1 MADVVVRPVALPSYT
16 TPASADPGTGRRS
29 VLAVSW
35 CCSVGTTWT
44 LELRAVGGQ
53 PDAAP
58 IGPVLDWICSGVPT
72 ELPAPERDTE
82 DLLGER
88 ELQLFPDA
96 EPLEPEP
103 RTRSRRLVGYAT
115 RDEEVMRLALRLAEI
130 LEGSD
135 PGADDEFSDIPDAG
149 RTHPMPLAARWLEA
163 RFSADAAADWVAA
176 GVFSPRVARSSMCT
190 ELDRMAPSGWWRG

>member
-1 MADVVVRPVALPSYT
+1 MLRPVALPSYT
-16 TPASADPGTGRRS
+16 TPVSAEPGTGRHS

-53 PDAAP
+53 SDAAP

-72 ELPAPERDTE
+72 ELPAPEPDTE
-82 DLLGER
+82 DMLGER
-88 ELQLFPDA
+88 ELRLFPDA
-96 EPLEPEP
+96 EPLEPDP
-103 RTRSRRLVGYAT
+103 RTRSRRLVGYVT
-115 RDEEVMRLALRLAEI
+115 RDEEVMRLALWLAEI

-149 RTHPMPLAARWLEA
+149 RIHPMPLAARWLEA
-163 RFSADAAADWVAA
+163 GFSADAAADWVRA

-190 ELDRMAPSGWWRG
+190 ELDRVAPSGWWRG